1 VAARVRPVTSTAGR
15 AAEDAQRRSG
25 RGPAL
30 QHANAQ
36 PSNSMTS
43 SRDQATAPHFRCAP
57 RCRSWRFRRRLRRR
71 QTSCIHQSNNQHT
84 SHAPSSHTLH
94 QCVCLQIVAL
104 EEADVAGMDE
114 PHVMRLASSLLPDR
128 WLSTPRR
135 VRFSLRSAQQS
146 LIS

>member
-1 VAARVRPVTSTAGR
+1 MR
-15 AAEDAQRRSG
+15 AALQIV
-25 RGPAL
+25 AL
-30 QHANAQ
+30 QEEGAAATDQLHPSAQ
-36 PSNSMTS
+36 QPA
-43 SRDQATAPHFRCAP
+43 D
-57 RCRSWRFRRRLRRR
+57 
-71 QTSCIHQSNNQHT
+71 T

-114 PHVMRLASSLLPDR
+114 PHVMRLASSLLPDS

-135 VRFSLRSAQQS
+135 VRFSLHSAHQS

>member
-1 VAARVRPVTSTAGR
+1 MCTALQIVAPPEAVAAAMD
-15 AAEDAQRRSG
+15 E
-25 RGPAL
+25 L
-30 QHANAQ
+30 H
-36 PSNSMTS
+36 PSV
-43 SRDQATAPHFRCAP
+43 Q
-57 RCRSWRFRRRLRRR
+57 
-71 QTSCIHQSNNQHT
+71 QSADT

-114 PHVMRLASSLLPDR
+114 PHVMRLASSLLPDS

-135 VRFSLRSAQQS
+135 VRLSLRSAQQS